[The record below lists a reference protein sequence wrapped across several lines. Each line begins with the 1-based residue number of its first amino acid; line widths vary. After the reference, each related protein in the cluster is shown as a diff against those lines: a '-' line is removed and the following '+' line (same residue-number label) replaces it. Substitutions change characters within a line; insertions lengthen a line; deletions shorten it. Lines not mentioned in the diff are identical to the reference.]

1 MTCQSPVL
9 GLMQRVSLPI
19 SNTVF
24 VVSNDSVGALDH
36 LRPQPNCPHKETVM
50 TAPSP
55 VSTRRSFLAGSAAA
69 GSLAILAAQLAGE
82 ADATA
87 SQSANQG
94 NSTMGTTEGDA
105 IAPSAST
112 FRKRLSPTS
121 AGASRRPN
129 GPTASSWR
137 TDLRGCSSR
146 PCRSSRII
154 GRPSTTGARPKRG

>member
-9 GLMQRVSLPI
+9 RLMHRVSLPI

-24 VVSNDSVGALDH
+24 VVSNDSVGALEH
-36 LRPQPNCPHKETVM
+36 LRPQPNCPHSETVM

-94 NSTMGTTEGDA
+94 NSTMGTTARAWTELM
-105 IAPSAST
+105 
-112 FRKRLSPTS
+112 KRLGAGVEIRFHHHRRWHGGSNPGLGS
-121 AGASRRPN
+121 AKE
-129 GPTASSWR
+129 
-137 TDLRGCSSR
+137 
-146 PCRSSRII
+146 RID
-154 GRPSTTGARPKRG
+154 ACFF